1 MSKSID
7 WDYWRKLPEI
17 KAFEAIALLHGAEP
31 ESEPPEDASPE
42 YRKALRLLLACLS
55 DRSIFT
61 PGMLN
66 LVDPA
71 LHGVKLI
78 EVGAWAKAN
87 GYSLPDK
94 FPRPTA
100 DLTAIDWAFWR
111 NMRTVKLWQACALVV
126 GFDPDKLRH
135 SPHGWMAGPGA
146 GPVFVDRSFPGLEGE
161 ERFGKALRL
170 AESAVSYMNGPI
182 FPQGTPAP
190 DHKQEK
196 DVFLSQVVAHF
207 VACEWANIPE
217 PLHAIAKAAAP
228 VATPKQVNTPAIA
241 SVQSDNTGLLAL
253 TTGDIAFC
261 FDGLRW
267 SEQEW
272 RKPLGDKPKWLQA
285 CVHTPGQRGV
295 FETRWN
301 PVSIGAALV
310 RDGHAPAKSVRARFQ
325 TKDLLKP
332 WLDTWKT
339 YEADNLNTE

>member
-146 GPVFVDRSFPGLEGE
+146 GPVFVDKSFPSLDVK

-217 PLHAIAKAAAP
+217 PLHAIAHAAAP
-228 VATPKQVNTPAIA
+228 VATLAPTETKEQRQDRRLKACIDA
-241 SVQSDNTGLLAL
+241 GL
-253 TTGDIAFC
+253 
-261 FDGLRW
+261 
-267 SEQEW
+267 
-272 RKPLGDKPKWLQA
+272 KMDK
-285 CVHTPGQRGV
+285 
-295 FETRWN
+295 
-301 PVSIGAALV
+301 AALL
-310 RDGHAPAKSVRARFQ
+310 RLPDGVGEVADKEGVTRQAFSTDIKAALER
-325 TKDLLKP
+325 K
-332 WLDTWKT
+332 LDAMK
-339 YEADNLNTE
+339 AGGNP

>member
-7 WDYWRKLPEI
+7 WDYWQKLPEI

-31 ESEPPEDASPE
+31 ESEPPDDASPE

-61 PGMLN
+61 PGTLN
-66 LVDPA
+66 LGDPA

-78 EVGAWAKAN
+78 EVGTWARAN

-135 SPHGWMAGPGA
+135 HPQGWMAGPGA
-146 GPVFVDRSFPGLEGE
+146 GPMFVDKSFPSLDAR

-217 PLHAIAKAAAP
+217 PLHAIAQAAAP
-228 VATPKQVNTPAIA
+228 VATLAPTETKEQRQDRRLKACIDA
-241 SVQSDNTGLLAL
+241 GL
-253 TTGDIAFC
+253 
-261 FDGLRW
+261 
-267 SEQEW
+267 
-272 RKPLGDKPKWLQA
+272 KMDK
-285 CVHTPGQRGV
+285 
-295 FETRWN
+295 
-301 PVSIGAALV
+301 AALS
-310 RDGHAPAKSVRARFQ
+310 RLPDGVGEVADKEGVTRQAFSTDIKAALERKLDA
-325 TKDLLKP
+325 LK
-332 WLDTWKT
+332 
-339 YEADNLNTE
+339 AGGNT